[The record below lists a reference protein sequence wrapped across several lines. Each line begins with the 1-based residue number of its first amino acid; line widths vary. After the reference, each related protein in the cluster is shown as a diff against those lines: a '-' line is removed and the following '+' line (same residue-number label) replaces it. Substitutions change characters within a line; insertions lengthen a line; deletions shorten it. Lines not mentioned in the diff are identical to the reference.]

1 MMRFKNN
8 AGFSIIEAMMAITII
23 GMVLAPVFVLET
35 NVFEAVGR
43 LAQGFHRIVLSQQF
57 MFTAFKEQPAGSKEF
72 KRERTQENPIATMRY
87 TFAPVNKKS
96 SLATLNEMY
105 RKQVVTSGVEKT
117 SPEGMAVQ
125 FVYQPER
132 PQS

>member
-23 GMVLAPVFVLET
+23 GMVLAPIFILET
-35 NVFEAVGR
+35 NVFTAVGR
-43 LAQGFHRIVLSQQF
+43 LAEGFHRIILSKQF
-57 MFTAFKEQPAGSKEF
+57 MFVAYKQQTPESKEF
-72 KRERTQENPIATMRY
+72 KFEKREENPIAMMRY
-87 TFAPVNKKS
+87 TFTPIDKQS
-96 SLATLNEMY
+96 SLAQLTGMY
-105 RKQVVTSGVEKT
+105 RKQVITSGFEKT